1 MTRLHHWL
9 VALPAG
15 LVLGATPA
23 LAQCRAA
30 DSTSTVMITRWRS
43 LMVDTNGS
51 VRLALQRNFIAQV
64 DSSTVVLVTDKNTCS
79 KAMRAYNDVRGAGS
93 QPPSGAVYVIKVGT
107 VYIVRD
113 PVQRNPES
121 GWYGD
126 VVLDSGFRVKSQLLG
141 I

>member
-1 MTRLHHWL
+1 MNFAWY
-9 VALPAG
+9 LPWDSFEGQRGLPRIGRRAG
-15 LVLGATPA
+15 QSGIGMP
-23 LAQCRAA
+23 
-30 DSTSTVMITRWRS
+30 M
-43 LMVDTNGS
+43 
-51 VRLALQRNFIAQV
+51 ALQRNFIAQV
-64 DSSTVVLVTDKNTCS
+64 DSPTVVLVTNKNTCS

-93 QPPSGAVYVIKVGT
+93 QPPSGAVYVIKVGAM
-107 VYIVRD
+107 YIVRD